1 MKDLKAWWK
10 RLKNNRKFRCG
21 GFSAALTAGAVALVL
36 LLSVVAD
43 GLESRYALQVDCSFN
58 GATTQG
64 EITRAVLSQL
74 KKDVTLYAVV
84 PASGGDETLLSILNR
99 YDAASDHVRVQQE
112 SLIKNPVLQNWYS
125 DSAGKNSVTDDCLIV
140 TCPDMGRT
148 RILTANDYVEKSYN
162 LDTGFFDSAAYCYE
176 KSITEALLY
185 VTQEQVPTI
194 QILTGHREKDRE
206 ETALMEET
214 LVSANYQIKRVSL
227 AAGDKLDPESPLMLL
242 SPQYDF
248 SDEEL
253 DMLMDF
259 ARAGGGFFVTVQY
272 DDPLDLSNFNAL
284 LRSFGVEAYPGIVI
298 AQAEDNESYYADS
311 PMVLL
316 PSMQETDVTRS
327 LLSAGEKILM
337 VTIARGFHQP
347 AVTPDGVMLSPVL
360 MSGDAYV
367 RHYRDGKD
375 ITHPQEGDETGQ
387 FPVALWADKMF
398 DNGQVSHLFIQGD
411 ITMFLDIWMEANTSS
426 TAYLLQIMRTLQGQE
441 PVNLDIVPKTAQRE
455 SLTLGSLTPAVI
467 VTVMLPLLVLLGAA
481 LVLWPRRNL

>member
-1 MKDLKAWWK
+1 MK
-10 RLKNNRKFRCG
+10 RLRVLGIGIDQINLDEAVELALDVMDKRESKYVLTPNSEFLLCALENHRLR
-21 GFSAALTAGAVALVL
+21 SAAGNAF
-36 LLSVVAD
+36 LS
-43 GLESRYALQVDCSFN
+43 L
-58 GATTQG
+58 
-64 EITRAVLSQL
+64 
-74 KKDVTLYAVV
+74 
-84 PASGGDETLLSILNR
+84 P
-99 YDAASDHVRVQQE
+99 
-112 SLIKNPVLQNWYS
+112 
-125 DSAGKNSVTDDCLIV
+125 DSAGVLLVARNLGLPLK
-140 TCPDMGRT
+140 
-148 RILTANDYVEKSYN
+148 EKVPGV
-162 LDTGFFDSAAYCYE
+162 DFA
-176 KSITEALLY
+176 EALL
-185 VTQEQVPTI
+185 
-194 QILTGHREKDRE
+194 EKMGQRGKSVFLLGAKKGIAE
-206 ETALMEET
+206 KAAE
-214 LVSANYQIKRVSL
+214 RVS
-227 AAGDKLDPESPLMLL
+227 KK
-242 SPQYDF
+242 
-248 SDEEL
+248 
-253 DMLMDF
+253 
-259 ARAGGGFFVTVQY
+259 
-272 DDPLDLSNFNAL
+272 
-284 LRSFGVEAYPGIVI
+284 YPGIVI

-375 ITHPQEGDETGQ
+375 ITHPQEGDETGR